1 MVAHY
6 SYLLFT
12 CFLVNIQYLL
22 VHGETDLLI
31 NPFLMPSPWEIAF
44 WSTLF
49 PCWFS
54 HPSIILIMYPI
65 RSIISNLSYQ
75 ISYQACVNIL
85 RALMVLM
92 VQTLMI
98 HTESH
103 QPSSIITSRSSSHH
117 PSRGHH
123 LYYCKGM
130 WSPIPPISNIIDL
143 VDLEGGVD

>member
-1 MVAHY
+1 M
-6 SYLLFT
+6 
-12 CFLVNIQYLL
+12 FLSLSSWL
-22 VHGETDLLI
+22 VSQI
-31 NPFLMPSPWEIAF
+31 
-44 WSTLF
+44 
-49 PCWFS
+49 
-54 HPSIILIMYPI
+54 YPI
-65 RSIISNLSYQ
+65 RSLIKLVPIEL
-75 ISYQACVNIL
+75 L